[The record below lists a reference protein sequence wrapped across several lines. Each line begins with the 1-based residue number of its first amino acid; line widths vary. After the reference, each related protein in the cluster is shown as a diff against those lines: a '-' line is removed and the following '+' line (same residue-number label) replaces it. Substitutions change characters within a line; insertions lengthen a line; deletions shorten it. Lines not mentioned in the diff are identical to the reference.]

1 MLLQLTMQGDPMN
14 NDYILIARE
23 HCWNYFALHAQQRI
37 SVFQYFITIE
47 TALITAAIIAIQYKT
62 DLNNPKWAI
71 ILGPLTILFSFVFWK
86 IDQRTRDLIKKSE
99 VALRSI
105 EKIIS
110 QKSNSSI
117 QLPFTEDP
125 QHDPKIRFYAFP
137 LIPGRLSY
145 SQSFGIIYVALA
157 FFGAVLTFAMKAAF
171 FDS

>member
-1 MLLQLTMQGDPMN
+1 MN
-14 NDYILIARE
+14 NDYIHTTRE

-71 ILGPLTILFSFVFWK
+71 ILGPLIMLFSFVFWK
-86 IDQRTRDLIKKSE
+86 IDQRTKDLIKKSE
-99 VALRSI
+99 IALRSI
-105 EKIIS
+105 ENLIS
-110 QKSNSSI
+110 RQLENPI

-125 QHDPKIRFYAFP
+125 QHHPNVRFNAYP

-145 SQSFGIIYVALA
+145 SQSFGIIYLA
-157 FFGAVLTFAMKAAF
+157 SAIFGAVLTFAMKSAF
-171 FDS
+171 FGG